1 MSAGWP
7 PVPQGVAKQSS
18 RVPCWVSGGKLRDAS
33 PAWTQ
38 EETLGLQGVVR
49 SLLYHETQPV
59 PKDHNTQPV
68 AKSLNFIPCP
78 LSGHQASGPGGPK
91 RCSSRSWS
99 SRSLRTFLR
108 M

>member
-1 MSAGWP
+1 MLGFRGKTEMSVLCGHRQAHWG
-7 PVPQGVAKQSS
+7 S
-18 RVPCWVSGGKLRDAS
+18 R
-33 PAWTQ
+33 
-38 EETLGLQGVVR
+38 GLY
-49 SLLYHETQPV
+49 SLHHETQPV

-68 AKSLNFIPCP
+68 AKDLNFIPCP
-78 LSGHQASGPGGPK
+78 VSGHQASGPGGPK

>member
-1 MSAGWP
+1 MVGSY
-7 PVPQGVAKQSS
+7 
-18 RVPCWVSGGKLRDAS
+18 SGFQKGNRDAS
-33 PAWTQ
+33 PVWAQ
-38 EETLGLQGVVR
+38 VEVPR
-49 SLLYHETQPV
+49 PHDTQPV
-59 PKDHNTQPV
+59 PRDHNTQPV
-68 AKSLNFIPCP
+68 AKSLNFILCP